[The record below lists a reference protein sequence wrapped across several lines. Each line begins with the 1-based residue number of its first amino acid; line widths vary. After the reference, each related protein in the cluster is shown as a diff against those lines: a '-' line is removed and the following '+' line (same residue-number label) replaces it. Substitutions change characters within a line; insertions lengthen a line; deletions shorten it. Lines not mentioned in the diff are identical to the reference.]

1 MKNAITRIWTKTMTE
16 LTGKTVV
23 LGVTG
28 GIAVYKAVELLRLLT
43 KAGAE
48 VHVIMTRAATE
59 FVTPLT
65 FQTLS
70 GNPVSTELFNLYQE
84 REIGHISLADRADL
98 LLIAP
103 ATANIIGKIAHGIA
117 DDLLTTTTMA
127 TKAPVLLAPAMNV
140 NMYQNPLYQENEARL
155 RRHGYHFVDAESG
168 SLACGWE
175 GSGRLAQPGRIF
187 DQACALL
194 SQQDL
199 VGETV
204 LVTAGPTQEELDPVR
219 YISNYSSG
227 KMGYALAQAAR
238 HRGAKVILVS
248 GPTCLEP
255 PPGLELV
262 RVVSA
267 RQMYEAVMT
276 RVEGCSVVIKA
287 AAVADYR
294 PLMRN
299 GDKLKKKD
307 DNLTLELA
315 KNPDILSQLGQLNP
329 RPLLVGFAAETTD
342 LQNNAA
348 AKLAAKNL
356 DMIVAND
363 VSQEGAGF
371 NVTTNIARLL
381 YRDGRVE
388 SLELMTKTWLAEL
401 ILDRVGQLLQNK
413 RGA

>member
-1 MKNAITRIWTKTMTE
+1 MTE

-48 VHVIMTRAATE
+48 VHVIMTKAATE

-103 ATANIIGKIAHGIA
+103 ATANVIGKIAHGIA
-117 DDLLTTTTMA
+117 DDLLTTTVMA
-127 TKAPVLLAPAMNV
+127 TKAPVLVAPAMNV

-199 VGETV
+199 AGETV

-219 YISNYSSG
+219 YISNHSSG

-294 PLMRN
+294 PLLRN

-388 SLELMTKTWLAEL
+388 PLELMPKTRLAEL